1 MGTFVSIPGSRNVDV
16 TVYGRG
22 TVIAGSGNDSIDI
35 TGKGLV
41 IVGSGHDT
49 LTLNTTGKIQQFG
62 ASGNDTINIGTGN
75 DTIYVQGQATVTG
88 TFSKGTFGE
97 ATISGGELEVRH
109 IPGGVTEEIATSGRM
124 TLLGSAVKT
133 EFVAGSGWT
142 VMQGGTGKDTFVGGS
157 GHDTMVGGSGHNLFE
172 FLKSAQGGQH
182 VIQNFV
188 SGQDQLYIEG
198 HSLSWLQSHHDIS
211 TSGGNTY
218 ISIDGG
224 KTTIELQGV
233 TSLNPSDV
241 TTHKH

>member
-1 MGTFVSIPGSRNVDV
+1 M
-16 TVYGRG
+16 
-22 TVIAGSGNDSIDI
+22 
-35 TGKGLV
+35 
-41 IVGSGHDT
+41 
-49 LTLNTTGKIQQFG
+49 
-62 ASGNDTINIGTGN
+62 
-75 DTIYVQGQATVTG
+75 
-88 TFSKGTFGE
+88 
-97 ATISGGELEVRH
+97 
-109 IPGGVTEEIATSGRM
+109 
-124 TLLGSAVKT
+124 
-133 EFVAGSGWT
+133 
-142 VMQGGTGKDTFVGGS
+142 
-157 GHDTMVGGSGHNLFE
+157 
-172 FLKSAQGGQH
+172 KSAQGGQH